1 MLTKRLHI
9 RNIESESDYESLLK
23 LYQKKEN
30 MQYILSGR
38 YDYTLEE
45 LKEKWKEIGFDEN
58 SQLGFQLIIL
68 KETNEI
74 IGECAL
80 LKTEKPISEELEIAY
95 MIDVNFWNKGFGT
108 EICNYLID
116 KAFNSLKTKTI
127 KAGMYKA
134 NINSEN
140 LIKKL
145 GFTLANEGKS
155 NSGIEFKKF
164 ILKKT
169 NY

>member
-1 MLTKRLHI
+1 MQTKRLHI
-9 RNIESESDYESLLK
+9 RNIESESDHESLLK

-30 MQYILSGR
+30 MQFILSGR

-45 LKEKWKEIGFDEN
+45 LKEKWKKIGYDEN
-58 SQLGFQLIIL
+58 SQLGFQIVIL
-68 KETNEI
+68 HETNEI

-80 LKTEKPISEELEIAY
+80 LKTENTISEEVEIAY

-116 KAFNSLKTKTI
+116 KAFNSLKTKSL

-134 NINSEN
+134 NSNSEN
-140 LIKKL
+140 LVKKL

-155 NSGIEFKKF
+155 YSGIEFKEF